1 MSVRTSG
8 VGRLRKASVEQYTI
22 DHIDEA
28 IIAELTKNARISH
41 AELAQRV
48 LLSRNAVRQRIS
60 RLERRG
66 HIQGYTVVA
75 GAPGQHVV
83 SAMLL
88 VYRKDRMRGADVLA
102 ALRTIPEVVLCD
114 VLSGD
119 FDLLVRLEARSL
131 DRIQVIWEQIA
142 SLPGVNDTVTA
153 LTLSTVIRRPGAGQP
168 SAGTAEPPVSS

>member
-1 MSVRTSG
+1 MDQTS
-8 VGRLRKASVEQYTI
+8 L
-22 DHIDEA
+22 DHVDQA

-48 LLSRNAVRQRIS
+48 LLSRNAVRQRIG

-66 HIQGYTVVA
+66 YIQGYTVVA
-75 GAPGQHVV
+75 GGAGQPPV
-83 SAMLL
+83 SAVLL

-119 FDLLVRLEARSL
+119 FDLLVRLEARSV
-131 DRIQVIWEQIA
+131 DRIQAIWEQIA

-153 LTLSTVIRRPGAGQP
+153 LTLSTVIRRQDAGAAPRPGEARPVDSDGAP
-168 SAGTAEPPVSS
+168 SAAHPALNS

>member
-1 MSVRTSG
+1 MESSG
-8 VGRLRKASVEQYTI
+8 L

-28 IIAELTKNARISH
+28 ILAELTRNARIPH

-48 LLSRNAVRQRIS
+48 MLSRNAVRQRIT
-60 RLERRG
+60 RMERRG
-66 HIQGYTVVA
+66 HIEGYTIVA
-75 GAPGQHVV
+75 GSPGQRMV

-102 ALRTIPEVVLCD
+102 ALRTVPEVVLCD

-131 DRIQVIWEQIA
+131 ERIQDIWEQIA
-142 SLPGVNDTVTA
+142 GLPGVHDTVTA
-153 LTLSTVIRRPGAGQP
+153 LTLSTVIRRPPEGQDLRQDLNHDP
-168 SAGTAEPPVSS
+168 SQNHGQGHGDRPEES